1 MATEQEMKS
10 ALMEFCM
17 TDQRITLELRPFEA
31 FVVMAQVQLALRHSE
46 NVGDAR
52 DVALAI
58 VDRLID
64 EIAPIEGTVLRE
76 LCEAGFDPAYDG

>member
-10 ALMEFCM
+10 ALTEFCL
-17 TDQRITLELRPFEA
+17 TGRAITLELKPSEA
-31 FVVMAQVQLALRHSE
+31 FVVMAQIQLALRHPE

-52 DVALAI
+52 DVALFV

-64 EIAPIEGTVLRE
+64 EIAPVEGTALRE